1 MLINIHQQNP
11 SPRKI
16 QKIVNCLKNN
26 GVIIYPTDTVY
37 AFGCDIYNKKAMERL
52 CQIKGVDIKK
62 HNLSF
67 ICYDLSHISNFTK
80 QLENN
85 TYKLMKKTLPGPYT
99 FILNANSSIPKL
111 FKNKKKEIG
120 IRIPN
125 NNIPREIVKELG
137 NPIVT
142 TSVKNSDH
150 IIEYTT
156 DPELLHD
163 KYKKQVDLVVSS
175 GYGERTPSTIIK
187 CTNNSF
193 EIIRKGKGNTNLF
206 DK

>member
-1 MLINIHQQNP
+1 MLLHIHQDNP
-11 SPRKI
+11 DSRQIK
-16 QKIVNCLKNN
+16 KVVKCLKNG

-37 AFGCDIYNKKAMERL
+37 AFGCDVYNKKAMEKL
-52 CQIKGVDIKK
+52 CRIKGVDIKK

-67 ICYDLSHISNFTK
+67 VCYDLSHIADFSKHLDTA
-80 QLENN
+80 

-120 IRIPN
+120 IRIPD

-142 TSVKNSDH
+142 TSVKDDDMV
-150 IIEYTT
+150 IEYST
-156 DPELLHD
+156 DPELIHEYFGN
-163 KYKKQVDLVVSS
+163 KVDLVISG
-175 GYGERTPSTIIK
+175 GYGEGKPSSIIK
-187 CTNNSF
+187 CTDSF
-193 EIIRKGKGNTNLF
+193 PKIIRKGKGDTSLF
-206 DK
+206 E